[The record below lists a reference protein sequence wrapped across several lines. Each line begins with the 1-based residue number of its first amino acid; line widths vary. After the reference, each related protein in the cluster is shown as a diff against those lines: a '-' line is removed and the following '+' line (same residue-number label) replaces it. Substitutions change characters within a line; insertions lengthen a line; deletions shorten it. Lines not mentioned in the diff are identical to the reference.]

1 MKTLL
6 EFMQIH
12 HGQCDQLY
20 ADGENSL
27 LDEQMEEGVGQITI
41 FLSEMERHFLM
52 EETVLFPTFEDISDM
67 RQGPTQVMRMEHQQI
82 RNLLA
87 RMSDAV
93 TRMDRDEI
101 LEVGETLLILMQ
113 QHNMKE
119 EGILYPMVDQHLAP
133 YREELMDRMNNVVV
147 SA

>member
-27 LDEQMEEGVGQITI
+27 LDEQMEEGVGQITT

-52 EETVLFPTFEDISDM
+52 EETVLFPTFEDISGM

-82 RNLLA
+82 RNLQA
-87 RMSDAV
+87 RLSDAV

>member
-52 EETVLFPTFEDISDM
+52 EETVLFPTFEDISGM

>member
-52 EETVLFPTFEDISDM
+52 EETVLFPTFEDISGM

-87 RMSDAV
+87 HMSDAV

>member
-27 LDEQMEEGVGQITI
+27 LDEQMEEGVGQITT

-52 EETVLFPTFEDISDM
+52 EETVLFPTFEDISGM

-113 QHNMKE
+113 QHNYE
-119 EGILYPMVDQHLAP
+119 RRRDPLSHG
-133 YREELMDRMNNVVV
+133 
-147 SA
+147 

>member
-27 LDEQMEEGVGQITI
+27 LDEQMEEGVGQITT

-52 EETVLFPTFEDISDM
+52 EETVLFPTFEDISGI

>member
-27 LDEQMEEGVGQITI
+27 LDEQVEKGVGQIST
-41 FLSEMERHFLM
+41 FLSEMERDFLM
-52 EETVLFPTFEDISDM
+52 EETVLFPTFEDISGK

-133 YREELMDRMNNVVV
+133 YREELMDHMNNVVV

>member
-52 EETVLFPTFEDISDM
+52 EETVLFPTFEDISGM

-87 RMSDAV
+87 RMSDTV

-113 QHNMKE
+113 QHNYE
-119 EGILYPMVDQHLAP
+119 RGRDPLSHG
-133 YREELMDRMNNVVV
+133 
-147 SA
+147 

>member
-27 LDEQMEEGVGQITI
+27 LDEQMEEGVGQITT

-52 EETVLFPTFEDISDM
+52 EETVLFPTFEDISGM

-147 SA
+147 SS

>member
-52 EETVLFPTFEDISDM
+52 EETVLFPTFEDISGM

-133 YREELMDRMNNVVV
+133 YREELMDRMNNVVF

>member
-27 LDEQMEEGVGQITI
+27 LDEQVEEGVGQIIT
-41 FLSEMERHFLM
+41 FLSKMEQLFLM
-52 EETVLFPTFEDISDM
+52 EETVLFPTFEDISGM

-133 YREELMDRMNNVVV
+133 YREELMDHMNNVVV

>member
-20 ADGENSL
+20 ADGENAL
-27 LDEQMEEGVGQITI
+27 LDEQMEEGVGQITT

-52 EETVLFPTFEDISDM
+52 EETVLFPTFEDISGM

>member
-52 EETVLFPTFEDISDM
+52 EETVLFPTFEDISGM

-119 EGILYPMVDQHLAP
+119 EGILYPM
-133 YREELMDRMNNVVV
+133 NNVVV

>member
-27 LDEQMEEGVGQITI
+27 LDEQMEESVGQITT

-52 EETVLFPTFEDISDM
+52 EETVLFPTFEDISGM

-93 TRMDRDEI
+93 TRMERDEI

>member
-41 FLSEMERHFLM
+41 FLSEM
-52 EETVLFPTFEDISDM
+52 
-67 RQGPTQVMRMEHQQI
+67 
-82 RNLLA
+82 
-87 RMSDAV
+87 
-93 TRMDRDEI
+93 
-101 LEVGETLLILMQ
+101 
-113 QHNMKE
+113 
-119 EGILYPMVDQHLAP
+119 
-133 YREELMDRMNNVVV
+133 
-147 SA
+147 

>member
-1 MKTLL
+1 M
-6 EFMQIH
+6 
-12 HGQCDQLY
+12 
-20 ADGENSL
+20 

-52 EETVLFPTFEDISDM
+52 EETVLFPTFEDISGM

-133 YREELMDRMNNVVV
+133 YREELMDRMDNVVV

>member
-12 HGQCDQLY
+12 HGQYDQLY

-27 LDEQMEEGVGQITI
+27 LDEQMEEGVGQITT

-52 EETVLFPTFEDISDM
+52 EETVLFPTFEDISGM

>member
-27 LDEQMEEGVGQITI
+27 LDEQMEEGVGQITT
-41 FLSEMERHFLM
+41 FFSEMERHFLM
-52 EETVLFPTFEDISDM
+52 EETVLFPTFEDISGM

>member
-27 LDEQMEEGVGQITI
+27 LDEQMEEGLGQITT

-52 EETVLFPTFEDISDM
+52 EETVLFPTFEDISGM
-67 RQGPTQVMRMEHQQI
+67 RQGPTQVMRMKHQQI

>member
-52 EETVLFPTFEDISDM
+52 EETVLFPTFEDISGM

-113 QHNMKE
+113 QHNMIE

-133 YREELMDRMNNVVV
+133 YREELMDRMDNVVV

>member
-27 LDEQMEEGVGQITI
+27 LDEQMEEGVGQITT

-52 EETVLFPTFEDISDM
+52 EETVLFPTFEDISGM
-67 RQGPTQVMRMEHQQI
+67 RQGPTQVMRMEHQQM
-82 RNLLA
+82 RSLLA

-133 YREELMDRMNNVVV
+133 YRQELMDRMNNVVV

>member
-27 LDEQMEEGVGQITI
+27 LDEQMEEGVGQITT

-52 EETVLFPTFEDISDM
+52 EETVLFPTFEDISGM

>member
-27 LDEQMEEGVGQITI
+27 LDEQMEEGVGQITT

-52 EETVLFPTFEDISDM
+52 EETVLFPTFEDINGM
-67 RQGPTQVMRMEHQQI
+67 RQGPTQVKRMEHQQI
-82 RNLLA
+82 RNLLV
-87 RMSDAV
+87 RMSDTV
-93 TRMDRDEI
+93 TRMDRDQI

>member
-27 LDEQMEEGVGQITI
+27 LDKQVEEAVGQIST

-52 EETVLFPTFEDISDM
+52 EETVLFPTFEDISGM

-113 QHNMKE
+113 QHNYE
-119 EGILYPMVDQHLAP
+119 RRRDPLSHG
-133 YREELMDRMNNVVV
+133 
-147 SA
+147 

>member
-52 EETVLFPTFEDISDM
+52 EETVLFPTFEDISGM

-133 YREELMDRMNNVVV
+133 YREELMDRMDNVVV

>member
-52 EETVLFPTFEDISDM
+52 EETVLFPTFEDISGI

>member
-52 EETVLFPTFEDISDM
+52 EETVLFPTFEDISGM
-67 RQGPTQVMRMEHQQI
+67 RQSPTQVMRMEHQQI
-82 RNLLA
+82 RNFLA
-87 RMSDAV
+87 RMSDAA

-119 EGILYPMVDQHLAP
+119 EGILYSMVDQHLAP

>member
-27 LDEQMEEGVGQITI
+27 LDEQMEEGVGQITT

-52 EETVLFPTFEDISDM
+52 EETVLFPTFEDISGM

-119 EGILYPMVDQHLAP
+119 EGILYPMVDQYLGP